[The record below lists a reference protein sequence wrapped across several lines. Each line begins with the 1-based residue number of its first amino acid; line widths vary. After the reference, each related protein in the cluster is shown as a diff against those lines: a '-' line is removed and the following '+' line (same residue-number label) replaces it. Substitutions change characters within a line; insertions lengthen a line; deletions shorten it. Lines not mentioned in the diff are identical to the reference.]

1 MYQIPPSSAGATS
14 WGRDP
19 GGSENACREV
29 SEDDSVGEVFCEVGS
44 EVDILGSLAIEGRV
58 ADGGETGSFG
68 VIEAPHPINTR
79 TVEIPRNDEDNP
91 LLILGQVGLVLNK
104 VADILGQEH
113 VLVWDDFPVGDL
125 PPTVHLTKNVLS
137 AAYVTTSP

>member
-58 ADGGETGSFG
+58 ADGGETGAVG
-68 VIEAPHPINTR
+68 VTEALHPINTR
-79 TVEIPRNDEDNP
+79 TIEIPRNDEDNP
-91 LLILGQVGLVLNK
+91 VLILGKLVTE
-104 VADILGQEH
+104 LGSRAR
-113 VLVWDDFPVGDL
+113 DARA
-125 PPTVHLTKNVLS
+125 PTPWLGGPAHLGSPSCYFNVIV
-137 AAYVTTSP
+137 YRGPIGNRRR